1 MPAADPEPPSAGPRL
16 ELLLDVDDGVRGEL
30 PPHAF
35 LADWAGRALDGALAS
50 DVRTGWSGAGA
61 ARAELSV
68 RLLDVDA
75 MRALNRDWRGRDAPT
90 NVLSFPSDL
99 PPLATGGAT
108 GDGTSDGDDAADGD
122 GTLLALGDVA
132 LCPTVVE
139 EEARVQ
145 GKPVADHWA
154 HLVVHGVLHLC
165 GLDHESDDDARIME
179 GLETRLLAAR
189 DLPDPYGDRTTP

>member
-1 MPAADPEPPSAGPRL
+1 MPAADPEPPSTGPRL
-16 ELLLDVDDGVRGEL
+16 ELLLDVDEGTSGEL
-30 PPHAF
+30 PAHAF
-35 LADWAGRALDGALAS
+35 LADWASHALDGALAS
-50 DVRTGWSGAGA
+50 EVRTGWSGAGA

-99 PPLATGGAT
+99 PPLGR
-108 GDGTSDGDDAADGD
+108 DDAVGD

-132 LCPTVVE
+132 LCPAVVE
-139 EEARVQ
+139 EEARAQ
-145 GKPVADHWA
+145 GKRPNDHWA

-179 GLETRLLAAR
+179 ALETRLLAAR
-189 DLPDPYGDRTTP
+189 DLPDPYGDRTAP